1 MKSLCQVTHHTDA
14 QLNLFSGIFDQC
26 SNCRVNFG
34 RDEKRSK
41 NGRQHASKSVDR
53 QPGKKLLS
61 GHRQLRKVKSGLLD
75 FGRRRPLHFS

>member
-53 QPGKKLLS
+53 QQLQS
-61 GHRQLRKVKSGLLD
+61 GHRQPRKVKSGLLD
-75 FGRRRPLHFS
+75 FGRR